1 MKLDKKHLWKILYT
15 YYSFRLIK
23 LGAQWAEPVSLTFH
37 SALRKF
43 NTEPS
48 IGASHLYVE
57 PYMNLLPSH
66 YVFGATAIICITGV
80 VALIIGFCGFCGG
93 IMESRLCMIVVS
105 YL

>member
-1 MKLDKKHLWKILYT
+1 MFAVGIWMQVN
-15 YYSFRLIK
+15 R
-23 LGAQWAEPVSLTFH
+23 G
-37 SALRKF
+37 
-43 NTEPS
+43 
-48 IGASHLYVE
+48 

>member
-1 MKLDKKHLWKILYT
+1 MFYFTVDNFITGRICYILQ
-15 YYSFRLIK
+15 F
-23 LGAQWAEPVSLTFH
+23 
-37 SALRKF
+37 
-43 NTEPS
+43 
-48 IGASHLYVE
+48 IGCGIFAVGIWMQVNRG